1 MTRTLKENE
10 AQKRSGSESPIL
22 LGHFVNARSA
32 NVGNGAL
39 TDGAEYLL
47 REDLRRA
54 VEFRRE
60 AWDDYSFG
68 IKPFDRRLVEMINSR
83 DAMIVGGAVAMN
95 ARPHYSNAGMRFD
108 MPPELWSEIRKPI
121 VFYGLSYRHWRGQT
135 YHHADKLAWT
145 LKYILDRDDML
156 LGLRNDGTREW
167 LTETIGVEDERLRIV
182 PDPGVFAI
190 ADTAH
195 PYHEFDPDRRLNI
208 LLAFNDEDWEGRYS
222 VADRRTSF
230 IRGLVRPIERMIEKW
245 DANLI
250 IVPHYF
256 DDYRMAIDF
265 VESCRPQVAHQ
276 RMIASGLAGLR
287 GGREFFGR
295 YVKADMVISMRVHS
309 MSPAIG
315 LGTPMIPLVTQDRMT
330 KFLDDIGLRDLA
342 VDAFDADMPDRL
354 EAAIDRTLSDP
365 NAVRLRFA
373 TARASMR
380 DRARA
385 FNAEVG
391 KLLGVG

>member
-1 MTRTLKENE
+1 MMTLTATE
-10 AQKRSGSESPIL
+10 AQQRAGSKTPL
-22 LGHFVNARSA
+22 VLGHFVNARSA

-39 TDGAEYLL
+39 TDGAEFLL
-47 REDLRRA
+47 REDLGRPL
-54 VEFRRE
+54 EFRRE

-68 IKPFDRRLVEMINSR
+68 IKPFDQRFAGMINGL

-108 MPPELWSEIRKPI
+108 MPRDLWSEIKKPV

-145 LKYILDRDDML
+145 LKYILDRYDMI

-167 LTETIGVEDERLRIV
+167 LAETIGVEDERLRVV

-190 ADTAH
+190 ADTSH
-195 PYHEFDPDRRLNI
+195 PYHEFDPDRRLNV
-208 LLAFNDEDWEGRYS
+208 LLAFNDEDWEGRYN
-222 VADRRTSF
+222 VADRRTTV
-230 IRGLVRPIERMIEKW
+230 IQGLVRPIERMIEKW

-265 VESCRPQVAHQ
+265 VDRCRPQIAHQ

-287 GGREFFGR
+287 GSREFYGR

-309 MSPAIG
+309 MSPALG

-330 KFLDDIGLRDLA
+330 MFLDDIGLRDLA
-342 VDAFDADMPDRL
+342 VDAFDPDMPDRL
-354 EAAIDRTLSDP
+354 EAAIDRTLADP
-365 NAVRLRFA
+365 DAVRRRFA
-373 TARASMR
+373 AARASMR
-380 DRARA
+380 ERARA

-391 KLLGVG
+391 KLIGIG